1 MEDATHLYCLK
12 DYSSAILHFASTV
25 KQTENVFYSNSC
37 GLYVFECAPIDR

>member
-1 MEDATHLYCLK
+1 MEDTTHLYCLK

-25 KQTENVFYSNSC
+25 KQTDVVYSNSC